1 MWFYIGMNIGV
12 DARKLRDY
20 GIGTHIRNVVLHA
33 ARSDTANRYFLFCE
47 PGARE
52 SVDGPFT
59 WIEESS
65 PKYSLREHV
74 SLSRKASENEIT
86 LFHSPHY
93 TLPYLLNCKSIVTI
107 HDLIHLK
114 FREFFPYWKT
124 KAAEFLIQQAI
135 KKADLVITVSKTSR
149 DDILEMFPASK
160 GKIEVLY
167 NRLSEE
173 WLQPPEE
180 MDLSTLGLPSEYVL
194 YVGNFKKH
202 KGIDTLIEAWSR
214 LKNRP
219 ALVLTGK
226 SGEMDSDLNARVFSQ
241 PDIRVLGFA
250 SGTLLRNLYRK
261 AMLFV
266 FPSLYEGFG
275 YPPLEAMAS
284 GAPVLSSD
292 APALKEILGKDVEY
306 FQAGKADDLQE
317 KLGALIQDPARRTRH
332 KNAAIKKAHT
342 YADEDSPQKLL
353 QIFRRLAS

>member
-1 MWFYIGMNIGV
+1 MNIGV

-33 ARSDTANRYFLFCE
+33 ARSDAANRYFLFCE
-47 PGARE
+47 PGGRDA
-52 SVDGPFT
+52 VDGPFT

-74 SLSRKASENEIT
+74 SLSRKASENEIA

-124 KAAEFLIQQAI
+124 KAAEFLIQQSI
-135 KKADLVITVSKTSR
+135 KKADVVLTVSKTSKE
-149 DDILEMFPASK
+149 DILEMFPSSK

-173 WLQPPEE
+173 WLQPPDD
-180 MDLSTLGLPSEYVL
+180 MDLASLGIPANYLL

-214 LKNRP
+214 IKDRP
-219 ALVLTGK
+219 PLVLTGK
-226 SGEMDSDLNARVFSQ
+226 SGEMDAELNARVFSH

-250 SGTLLRNLYRK
+250 GGTLLRNLYRK

-275 YPPLEAMAS
+275 YPPLEAMLS
-284 GAPVLSSD
+284 GVPVLSSD
-292 APALKEILGKDVEY
+292 APALKEVLGKDVDY
-306 FQAGKADDLQE
+306 FQAGNAGDLQE
-317 KLGALIQDPARRTRH
+317 MLAALIQDSTRRNRH
-332 KNAAIKKAHT
+332 KIAAMKRAKSFV
-342 YADEDSPQKLL
+342 DEDSPQKLL
-353 QIFRRLAS
+353 QIFRRFA

>member
-1 MWFYIGMNIGV
+1 MNIGIDV
-12 DARKLRDY
+12 RKLRDY

-33 ARSDTANRYFLFCE
+33 ARTDTENRYFLFCE
-47 PGARE
+47 PGVRDVA
-52 SVDGPFT
+52 DGPFT

-74 SLSRKASENEIT
+74 SLSRKASEHDIA

-135 KKADLVITVSKTSR
+135 KKADLVITVSKTSKE
-149 DDILEMFPASK
+149 DILELFPASK

-173 WLQPPEE
+173 WLQPPQE
-180 MDLSTLGLPSEYVL
+180 MDLASLGISEDYLL

-202 KGIDTLIEAWSR
+202 KGIDTLIDAWSR
-214 LKNRP
+214 IKDRP
-219 ALVLTGK
+219 ALVLAGK
-226 SGEMDSDLNARVFSQ
+226 SSEMDADLQTKVFSH
-241 PDIRVLGFA
+241 PGIRVLGFA
-250 SGTLLRNLYRK
+250 GGTLLRNLYSK

-275 YPPLEAMAS
+275 YPPLEAMLS

-292 APALKEILGKDVEY
+292 APALREILGKDAD
-306 FQAGKADDLQE
+306 FFHAGNAEDLHE
-317 KLGALIQDPARRTRH
+317 KLTTLIQDPARRTRH
-332 KNAAIKKAHT
+332 KTAAMKRAKSFV
-342 YADEDSPQKLL
+342 DEESPQKLL
-353 QIFRRLAS
+353 QIFRRVAQ